1 MRSDDEKKVHPVLKV
16 LGPLILVVGIIMFFG
31 GAVALMTGDGIGF
44 GFLPFFSIPVMF
56 VGGVMTQFAYMG
68 KMTKYMHKRMGPI
81 QKDYV
86 NYMLDGTK
94 DHIKEIVHGKETSKP
109 CAFCGDMNDVD
120 AKFCD
125 NCGKPLTKACRHC
138 LEENEQDAKFCKS
151 CGKAL

>member
-1 MRSDDEKKVHPVLKV
+1 MEKDDEKKHHPVLKV
-16 LGPLILVVGIIMFFG
+16 LGPIILMIGLIMFFG
-31 GAVALMTGDGIGF
+31 GALALMTGGGMGF
-44 GFLPFFSIPVMF
+44 GFIPFFSIPVMF

-94 DHIKEIVHGKETSKP
+94 DQIKDIVHGSPSSKK
-109 CAFCGDMNDVD
+109 CVHCGDSNPLD

-125 NCGKPLTKACRHC
+125 HCGKPLTKACRNC
-138 LEENEQDAKFCKS
+138 LEENEQDAKYCKS
-151 CGKAL
+151 CGKSL